1 MAIIVEDGSIVANAN
16 SFASE
21 QEVRDFALAR
31 GVTLPGDATHP
42 SHLLMQ
48 MMIQVMDYLNT
59 IDDGIWIGTRVST
72 TQPLPFPRVGVQI
85 NRRLVPS
92 NTIPKELKDLQ
103 AAMVVM
109 TEEGTDIWDPE
120 RDSPLG
126 KLQIGPIQAEFEAAL
141 VSAGPANSHARS
153 LMRLLT
159 RSASILPVRVVRG
172 SL

>member
-1 MAIIVEDGSIVANAN
+1 MAIVVETGSIVANAN

-21 QEVRDFALAR
+21 QEVRDFATSR
-31 GVTLPGDATHP
+31 GFILPGDATHP
-42 SHLLMQ
+42 DHCLLN
-48 MMIQVMDYLNT
+48 MMIRVMDYLNV
-59 IDDGIWIGTRVST
+59 IDDERWLGTRVST
-72 TQPLPFPRVGVQI
+72 TQPLAYPRVGVQI

-92 NTIPKELKDLQ
+92 NSIPRELKDLQ

-109 TEEGTDIWDPE
+109 MNDDVDIWDPE

-159 RSASILPVRVVRG
+159 RSASILPVTVVRG